1 MAADAIA
8 KAFRFAIGSADGC
21 DPAHWLAAARRAEQL
36 GYDVFK
42 CTDHY
47 VNRPDPMIGL
57 MAAASVTS
65 AIRLATGMA
74 NNEARHPAQTA
85 REIATIDGFSAGRVE
100 LGLGAGWARA
110 EFDRLGVPFPAAGE
124 RIERLEESVHIIRQ
138 LFAGG
143 PVTFSGRHYRVTG
156 LEGYPRPVQQPG
168 PPIMIGGS
176 GRKLLSAAGRIAD
189 TVSIAPVR
197 RPDGSG
203 SSTADYSRA
212 SVTDQV
218 GWVTAAAG
226 PRAGR
231 IEFGIMLVA
240 CRIGPDRR
248 ACARDIAD
256 QVRAG
261 AGGRIQAADRG
272 QDLAEA
278 AVLESPCFLVGTV
291 AQIVDDLLER
301 REQLGISYYSLLPGG
316 LETFAPVLQEVAG
329 R

>member
-1 MAADAIA
+1 MAR
-8 KAFRFAIGSADGC
+8 AFRFAIGSADGR
-21 DPAHWLAAARRAEQL
+21 DPEQVLADARRAEHL

-42 CTDHY
+42 FTDHY

-65 AIRLATGMA
+65 AIRLATSMA
-74 NNEARHPAQTA
+74 NNELRHPAQTA
-85 REIATIDGFSAGRVE
+85 REIATVDTFSAGRVE
-100 LGLGAGWARA
+100 LGLGAGWAEA
-110 EFDRLGVPFPAAGE
+110 EFGRLGLPFPPAAE
-124 RIERLEESVHIIRQ
+124 RIERLEESVYLIRH

-156 LEGYPRPVQQPG
+156 LRGFPRPVQQPG

-189 TVSIAPVR
+189 TVSIAPAR
-197 RPDGSG
+197 RADPGG
-203 SSTADYSRA
+203 SSTADYSLA
-212 SVTDQV
+212 SVSEQT

-226 PRAGR
+226 PRAER
-231 IEFGIMLVA
+231 IELGIMLVA

-248 ACARDIAD
+248 ACARHIAD

-261 AGGRIQAADRG
+261 AGGRIQAGDRG
-272 QDLAEA
+272 QDLAED
-278 AVLESPCFLVGTV
+278 AVLESPCFLAGTV
-291 AQIVDDLLER
+291 AQIADDLLER

-316 LETFAPVLQEVAG
+316 LEAFAPVLQEVAG

>member
-1 MAADAIA
+1 
-8 KAFRFAIGSADGC
+8 
-21 DPAHWLAAARRAEQL
+21 
-36 GYDVFK
+36 
-42 CTDHY
+42 
-47 VNRPDPMIGL
+47 
-57 MAAASVTS
+57 
-65 AIRLATGMA
+65 
-74 NNEARHPAQTA
+74 
-85 REIATIDGFSAGRVE
+85 
-100 LGLGAGWARA
+100 
-110 EFDRLGVPFPAAGE
+110 
-124 RIERLEESVHIIRQ
+124 
-138 LFAGG
+138 
-143 PVTFSGRHYRVTG
+143 
-156 LEGYPRPVQQPG
+156 
-168 PPIMIGGS
+168 
-176 GRKLLSAAGRIAD
+176 
-189 TVSIAPVR
+189 VSIAPVR

>member
-1 MAADAIA
+1 MTR
-8 KAFRFAIGSADGC
+8 AFRFAIGSADGRA
-21 DPAHWLAAARRAEQL
+21 PAQWLADARRAEQL

-65 AIRLATGMA
+65 AIRLATSMA
-74 NNEARHPAQTA
+74 NNEVRHPAQAA
-85 REIATIDGFSAGRVE
+85 REIATIDAFSLGRVE

-110 EFDRLGVPFPAAGE
+110 EFDRLGLPFPSAGE
-124 RIERLEESVHIIRQ
+124 RIERLEESVHIVRQ

-143 PVTFSGRHYRVTG
+143 PVTFRGRHYHVTG

-197 RPDGSG
+197 RPDADG

-212 SVTDQV
+212 SVTEQV
-218 GWVTAAAG
+218 GWVKAAAG
-226 PRAGR
+226 ARAGR
-231 IEFGIMLVA
+231 IELGIMLVA
-240 CRIGPDRR
+240 FRIGTDRR
-248 ACARDIAD
+248 SCARDIAV

-261 AGGRIQAADRG
+261 AGGRIQAGERG
-272 QDLAEA
+272 QDLAED
-278 AVLESPCFLVGTV
+278 AVLESPCFLAGTV
-291 AQIVDDLLER
+291 AQIADDLLER

-316 LETFAPVLQEVAG
+316 LETFAPVLRELAG